1 MSVIVR
7 LGKKGASVSFSDMFL
22 QHKSNLSFILS
33 SIKKTSFENR
43 NIYILERQTII
54 SLFRSLSKIIKF
66 LRKNNEPILILM
78 SSPLDLIIYLF
89 SKKGT
94 PIYLI
99 IHDDKTHLGE
109 DSIKEKINVVIWKR
123 FLPNIITLS
132 NFVANSLI
140 NQNFKV
146 KSIAFHPYFPLAEKY
161 TNVKKEYD
169 YGIFGR
175 MKEYQGK
182 NNFYEIINSIVDL
195 NKTVILCGNLG
206 QDFDF
211 KHPRV
216 TIINEFVSDEKFFSE
231 MAKTRTVILPYLEAT
246 QSGII
251 PNALLLD
258 CKIIT
263 TDVGGIREQDLYQD
277 FVYLEEING
286 KYLSK
291 KLKESSLNHSSRDP
305 NLINNISPEVFVTS
319 ILGIL
324 SSSKNQ
330 LNS

>member
-22 QHKSNLSFILS
+22 QYKSNLSFILS
-33 SIKKTSFENR
+33 STKKTSFEEK
-43 NIYILERQTII
+43 NIYLFERRNII

-66 LRKNNEPILILM
+66 LKKNNEPILIVM
-78 SSPLDLIIYLF
+78 SSPLDFIIYLF

-94 PIYLI
+94 TIYLI

-109 DSIKEKINVVIWKR
+109 ESFKEKINVAIWKR
-123 FLPNIITLS
+123 FMPNIITLS

-140 NQNFKV
+140 HQNFKV

-169 YGIFGR
+169 FGIFGR

-182 NNFYEIINSIVDL
+182 NSFYEIVKSIVNL
-195 NKTVILCGNLG
+195 NKSVILCGNLG
-206 QDFDF
+206 QDFVF

-216 TIINEFVSDEKFFSE
+216 TVINEFVSDEKFFSE
-231 MAKTRTVILPYLEAT
+231 LAKTRTVILPYLEAT

-263 TDVGGIREQDLYQD
+263 TYVGGIPEQDLYQD

-291 KLKESSLNHSSRDP
+291 KLIESYLNHPRRDL
-305 NLINNISPEVFVTS
+305 NLINNISPEVFVSS
-319 ILGIL
+319 ILEIL
-324 SSSKNQ
+324 SSSEK
-330 LNS
+330 SV